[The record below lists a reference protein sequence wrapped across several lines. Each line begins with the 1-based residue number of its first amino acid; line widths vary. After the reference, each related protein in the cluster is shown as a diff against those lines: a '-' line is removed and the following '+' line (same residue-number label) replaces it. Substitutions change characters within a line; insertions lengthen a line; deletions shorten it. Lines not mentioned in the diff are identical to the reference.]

1 MCYADSLKG
10 KSIMRKYKFTN
21 ILLILSLLLAPVTL
35 LARSESGAIPRASAP
50 PTAAPIGLV
59 ESLEAIQING
69 APSGQQSVV
78 WNGDLV
84 RAAAGASAQVML
96 SSIGK
101 VTLRGGSVVKL
112 TTNAET
118 NTLRADILNG
128 ELNVTLKPESSATLQ
143 IAGAIFLTTKGA
155 QVRAGVRD
163 GQAVVSATSGK
174 AIALGN
180 FGLLSAAEAAAVQQ
194 QQAGPRKYIIKPLNL
209 GTNTEIRARS
219 TRNLQIQVTD
229 ENDRPVPDAPV
240 LFLLGGGGSGGA
252 GGGGAGTL
260 AGQASV
266 RGVTNSQGIAQV
278 NFTASNTVG
287 SSTRIEVRVE
297 NSEAVWQGTINII
310 RAAAGFWS
318 PQNAVPIF
326 SVIGAAVGGGIYAVT
341 TRDPVRQTETVQPR
355 TGGSVI
361 LP

>member
-1 MCYADSLKG
+1 
-10 KSIMRKYKFTN
+10 MRKHQFTN

-35 LARSESGAIPRASAP
+35 LARSESAATTP
-50 PTAAPIGLV
+50 PTTTPTAVPIGSV
-59 ESLEAIQING
+59 ESLESIQING
-69 APSGQQSVV
+69 SPSGQQSVV

-96 SSIGK
+96 SAIGK
-101 VTLRGGSVVKL
+101 VTLRGGSTVKL

-143 IAGAIFLTTKGA
+143 IAGATFVTTKGA
-155 QVRAGVRD
+155 EVRAGVRD
-163 GQAVVSATSGK
+163 GQAVVRATAGK
-174 AIALGN
+174 AITLGS

-240 LFLLGGGGSGGA
+240 LFLLGGGSGSSA
-252 GGGGAGTL
+252 GGGAGTL

-278 NFTASNTVG
+278 NFNAGDTDG

-297 NSEAVWQGTINII
+297 NSEAVWQGTISII
-310 RAAAGFWS
+310 RATAGFWS

-341 TRDPVRQTETVQPR
+341 SRDPIRPTETIQPR

-361 LP
+361 VP

>member
-1 MCYADSLKG
+1 MQKN
-10 KSIMRKYKFTN
+10 KFT
-21 ILLILSLLLAPVTL
+21 IVLLILALLLAPVTL
-35 LARSESGAIPRASAP
+35 LARPEFGSTARTSTAP
-50 PTAAPIGLV
+50 AAAPIGSV
-59 ESLEAIQING
+59 ESLESIQING
-69 APSGQQSVV
+69 APSGQQSLV

-84 RAAAGASAQVML
+84 RSAAGASAQVVL

-101 VTLRGGSVVKL
+101 VTLRGGSTVKL

-118 NTLRADILNG
+118 QTLRADILNG

-143 IAGAIFLTTKGA
+143 IAGATFVTTKGA

-163 GQAVVSATSGK
+163 GQAVVTATAGK

-180 FGLLSAAEAAAVQQ
+180 FGLLSAAEAAAAQQ
-194 QQAGPRKYIIKPLNL
+194 QTAPRKYIIKPLNL

-252 GGGGAGTL
+252 GGASGAGTL

-278 NFTASNTVG
+278 NFTAGNTVG
-287 SSTRIEVRVE
+287 SSTRLEVRVE
-297 NSEAVWQGTINII
+297 NSEAVWQGTLNIV

-326 SVIGAAVGGGIYAVT
+326 SVIGAAVGVGVWQVV
-341 TRDPVRQTETVQPR
+341 TRDPVRQTETIQPR

-361 LP
+361 VP